1 MYLVFDILLPSANE
15 VCFHKRV
22 SRILSTG
29 VYPRMHWGRYPPWQT
44 LPCSVHAWI
53 HTLPCPVHAG
63 PLQRTVGIL
72 LECILVLTI
81 LSLSFVSLPY
91 FGREDV
97 ILKCISFCFHYR
109 PQRSCGQGN
118 IFTPVCHSIH
128 GGGLP
133 QCMLGYHPPPGKET
147 PLRRRPP
154 RKEAPPSPPE
164 GGTPQEGDPLQGDP
178 PPVPHPRGKLRGIR
192 IRPTP
197 KREIEGDQ
205 IQAVTQGG
213 N

>member
-44 LPCSVHAWI
+44 LSCSVHAGI

-128 GGGLP
+128 GGVCLSA
-133 QCMLGYHPPPGKET
+133 CWDTIPPSREGDPPAKET
-147 PLRRRPP
+147 PQEGGTTLPP
-154 RKEAPPSPPE
+154 KKEAPP
-164 GGTPQEGDPLQGDP
+164 GKRP
-178 PPVPHPRGKLRGIR
+178 PPRRPPSS
-192 IRPTP
+192 PTP
-197 KREIEGDQ
+197 KGEIEGDQ
-205 IQAVTQGG
+205 DQAHTQEG